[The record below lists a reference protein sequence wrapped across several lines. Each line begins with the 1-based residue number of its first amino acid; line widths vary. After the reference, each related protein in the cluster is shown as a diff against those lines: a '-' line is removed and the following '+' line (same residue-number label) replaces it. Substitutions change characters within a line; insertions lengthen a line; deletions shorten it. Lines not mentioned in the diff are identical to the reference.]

1 MKIENI
7 KPIPKYMLRKIHKKD
22 LIFHPTQNGL
32 KRFYSYFTKNAGEL
46 VKVTVCCKNHKGIW
60 HCKQVAVH
68 GIDSKICFVKD
79 MYFNNI
85 SGYSV
90 GWHDEGLSKYPSW
103 YEGNWGWTEDKYFDP
118 FAPIVN
124 IEYVLAIDEFKY
136 SAVDKHHG
144 DDVMKYLRMYRQYP
158 QIEYLTKLGLH
169 HYALKKQI
177 LELAGKDKGFRR
189 YLARNAAFINR
200 PNGFYVCSVIKA
212 YKTGNDIEEIDR
224 QEKMVRDL
232 CSGDRYEDI
241 KDVCKGKLT
250 QVVDYLYEQGINA
263 RLYADYIH
271 ACKELGIDLDEG
283 KNVFPKDFRRWHD
296 IRIDEYRTKKAVEDE
311 QKRKD
316 FYDQFLSISTKYFNL
331 EHHNNSFAV
340 IIAKT
345 PAELTHEGEALHHC
359 VGKMGYDQK
368 FVREESLIFFLRCV
382 ADINSPF
389 VTIEYSPKKKK
400 MLQCYGE
407 HNTTPNTSVLDYLN
421 NNWLPY
427 AKKQLKKIAA

>member
-1 MKIENI
+1 M
-7 KPIPKYMLRKIHKKD
+7 
-22 LIFHPTQNGL
+22 
-32 KRFYSYFTKNAGEL
+32 
-46 VKVTVCCKNHKGIW
+46 
-60 HCKQVAVH
+60 
-68 GIDSKICFVKD
+68 
-79 MYFNNI
+79 
-85 SGYSV
+85 
-90 GWHDEGLSKYPSW
+90 LSK
-103 YEGNWGWTEDKYFDP
+103 NILTE
-118 FAPIVN
+118 
-124 IEYVLAIDEFKY
+124 
-136 SAVDKHHG
+136 
-144 DDVMKYLRMYRQYP
+144 
-158 QIEYLTKLGLH
+158 
-169 HYALKKQI
+169 
-177 LELAGKDKGFRR
+177 
-189 YLARNAAFINR
+189 
-200 PNGFYVCSVIKA
+200 
-212 YKTGNDIEEIDR
+212 EEI
-224 QEKMVRDL
+224 E
-232 CSGDRYEDI
+232 
-241 KDVCKGKLT
+241 KGKLT

-271 ACKELGIDLDEG
+271 ACKELGIDLDER
-283 KNVFPKDFRRWHD
+283 KNLFPKDFRRWHD

-345 PAELTHEGEALHHC
+345 PAELAQEGEALHHC

-400 MLQCYGE
+400 ILQCYGE